1 MAHSRDL
8 KRPARGLPAPG
19 ARAAHSRD
27 LKRQTRAL
35 LADNGWAAR
44 LPELDALPARRLIG
58 PLFSLLLDPSE
69 AVRWRAVAAFG
80 LTVARLAESKT
91 PGEGLEAARVVLRQC
106 LWRLNEESGGVGWGV
121 PEALGET
128 LSLHRRLASEFHRVL
143 ASYVRENVRDGV
155 CVEGN
160 SLDHVPLRRGV
171 YWALGRLAQ
180 AFPDLLAGEVPTL
193 LAGLAEADGA
203 CRGLAAWALGI
214 LGKDILG
221 KDILGAR
228 DAAPA
233 LAALASDATEVVL
246 FADGQLRQTT
256 AGALAGEA
264 LGRLAGI

>member
-1 MAHSRDL
+1 MPHSRDL
-8 KRPARGLPAPG
+8 KR
-19 ARAAHSRD
+19 SV
-27 LKRQTRAL
+27 RAL
-35 LADNGWAAR
+35 LADDAWAAR
-44 LPELDALPARRLIG
+44 LAELDGLPARRLVG

-80 LTVARLAESKT
+80 RTVARMADSTE

-128 LSLHRRLASEFHRVL
+128 LARHRRLAGEFHRVL

-180 AFPDLLAGEVPTL
+180 AFPELLEREISTL
-193 LAGLAEADGA
+193 RAGLHEDDGP

-214 LGKDILG
+214 LG
-221 KDILGAR
+221 
-228 DAAPA
+228 AAEVAPE
-233 LAALASDATEVVL
+233 LAALVGDPAEVGL
-246 FADGQLRQTT
+246 FVDGELRQTT
-256 AGALAGEA
+256 AGALATEA
-264 LGRLAGI
+264 LHRLAGD